1 MKGNQLTENEIFI
14 NLRNQNMLDNNTM
27 LLKINMK
34 LQVPFIM
41 LRADYLFAHEREKA
55 ITMDLN

>member
-1 MKGNQLTENEIFI
+1 
-14 NLRNQNMLDNNTM
+14 MLDNNTM

-41 LRADYLFAHEREKA
+41 LRTDYLFAYARGKNNNNGFELKLNRATIKSTR
-55 ITMDLN
+55 ITLT